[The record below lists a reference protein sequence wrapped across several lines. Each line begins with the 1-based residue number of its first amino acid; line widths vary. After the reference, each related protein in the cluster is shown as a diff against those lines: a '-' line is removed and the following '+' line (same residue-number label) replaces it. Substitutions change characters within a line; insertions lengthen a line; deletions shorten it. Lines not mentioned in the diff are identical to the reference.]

1 MPSSHRRSG
10 VVILTLFLA
19 LAGCGSAD
27 AEGPGGANGP
37 GAAQPAA
44 PPGSD
49 PVAWVGAFCSSS
61 SGVVAGAAALG
72 KSAETPQGQKDG
84 LLAFADSSQAAMANT
99 ARRLEQL
106 GPPRITDG
114 KPLHDTAV
122 KFFKSAADSVA
133 GQRAKLAALDP
144 NDPAFMENLSRLAG
158 PDLGA
163 LGSQLQQMTT
173 NPELAP
179 AFNAS
184 PECQQLRTGGGPR

>member
-1 MPSSHRRSG
+1 VPASRRRSG
-10 VVILTLFLA
+10 VVVLTLFLA
-19 LAGCGSAD
+19 LAGCGSDD
-27 AEGPGGANGP
+27 AKGEANGT
-37 GAAQPAA
+37 GAAQPAT
-44 PPGSD
+44 PVGSD

-72 KSAETPQGQKDG
+72 KVEETPQGQKDG
-84 LLAFADSSQAAMANT
+84 LLAFADSSERAMADT

-122 KFFKSAADSVA
+122 KFFKSAAESVA
-133 GQRAKLAALDP
+133 GQRARLAELNP
-144 NDPAFMENLSRLAG
+144 NDPKFMEDLSRLAG
-158 PDLGA
+158 PDLGP
-163 LGSQLQQMTT
+163 LGTQLQQMTT

-184 PECQQLRTGGGPR
+184 PECQQLRTGRPR

>member
-1 MPSSHRRSG
+1 MPASRRRSG

-19 LAGCGSAD
+19 LAGCGSGD
-27 AEGPGGANGP
+27 AEGTGEANGP
-37 GAAQPAA
+37 GAAQPA
-44 PPGSD
+44 GSD

-72 KSAETPQGQKDG
+72 KAEETPQGQKDG
-84 LLAFADSSQAAMANT
+84 LLAFADSSQAAMADT

-114 KPLHDTAV
+114 TPLHDTAV

-163 LGSQLQQMTT
+163 LGSQLQQLTT

-184 PECQQLRTGGGPR
+184 PECRQLRTGGGPR

>member
-1 MPSSHRRSG
+1 MPASRRRSG
-10 VVILTLFLA
+10 VVILALFLA
-19 LAGCGSAD
+19 LAGCGSGD
-27 AEGPGGANGP
+27 AKGPGEAGGP
-37 GAAQPAA
+37 GAAQPAT
-44 PPGSD
+44 PEGSD

-72 KSAETPQGQKDG
+72 KAEETPQGQKDG
-84 LLAFADSSQAAMANT
+84 LLAFADSSQAAMADT

-114 KPLHDTAV
+114 KQLHDTAV
-122 KFFKSAADSVA
+122 KFFSSAAESVA
-133 GQRAKLAALDP
+133 GQRAKLAELDP
-144 NDPAFMENLSRLAG
+144 NDPKFMDNLSQLAG

-163 LGSQLQQMTT
+163 LGTQLQQLTT

-184 PECQQLRTGGGPR
+184 PECQQLRTGSPR

>member
-1 MPSSHRRSG
+1 VPSSRRRSG
-10 VVILTLFLA
+10 VAVLALFLA
-19 LAGCGSAD
+19 LAGCGSGD
-27 AEGPGGANGP
+27 AEGPGATK
-37 GAAQPAA
+37 PAV
-44 PPGSD
+44 PQGSD

-61 SGVVAGAAALG
+61 AGVVAGAAALG
-72 KSAETPQGQKDG
+72 KAEETPQGQKDG
-84 LLAFADSSQAAMANT
+84 LLAFADSSQRAMADT

-122 KFFKSAADSVA
+122 KFFESAAESVA
-133 GQRAKLAALDP
+133 GQRAKLAELDP
-144 NDPAFMENLSRLAG
+144 NDPTFMDNLSRLAG

-163 LGSQLQQMTT
+163 LGTQLQQMTT

-184 PECQQLRTGGGPR
+184 PECQQLRGSPR